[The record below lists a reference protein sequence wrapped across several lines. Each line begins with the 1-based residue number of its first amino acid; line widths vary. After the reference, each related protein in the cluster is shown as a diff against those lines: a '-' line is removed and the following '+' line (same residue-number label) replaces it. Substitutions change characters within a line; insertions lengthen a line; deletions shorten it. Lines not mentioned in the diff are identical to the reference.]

1 MGLHKKAGTQPRWV
15 CPTFSL
21 GGQRLDYTKAWAL
34 IDALEAGSVA
44 ENFERLK

>member
-15 CPTFSL
+15 CHTYSL
-21 GGQRLDYTKAWAL
+21 GGPRLDYTKAWAL